1 MVEIEIPIL
10 DLRTAAV
17 LNLIFEIVEHHV
29 DVRLLVISLSHCNQ
43 LLNSVIRTIFTFGYV
58 CASIIPFLGRLFIY
72 SAALVIILS
81 VAVIILLSGFL
92 RSSFAG
98 RLFCRLLCILPAA
111 GNGLGV
117 IFPLYALLR
126 GRFRDVEAVS
136 ELQ

>member
-17 LNLIFEIVEHHV
+17 LNLIFEIVEHLV

-43 LLNSVIRTIFTFGYV
+43 LLNSVIRTIFTFVSV
-58 CASIIPFLGRLFIY
+58 CASIIPFLRRLFTS
-72 SAALVIILS
+72 SAALLILRS
-81 VAVIILLSGFL
+81 AAVIILLSGFH

-98 RLFCRLLCILPAA
+98 RPFWRLLCILPAA

-117 IFPLYALLR
+117 IFHLFALHR
-126 GRFRDVEAVS
+126 GRFTD
-136 ELQ
+136 